1 MSDKKN
7 YDIISMRQK
16 IKDAQITIN
25 EQLKQGKSKIEIE
38 MYFLNNES
46 KLYEEYP
53 YLIKK
58 LIKGDS
64 LDFLDVM
71 LNNLQKVEEGE
82 QTIAST
88 ELKLGKELADKY
100 MYPSINKD
108 D

>member
-1 MSDKKN
+1 MSDNTK
-7 YDIISMRQK
+7 YDIINMRQQ
-16 IKDAQITIN
+16 IKNAQIKIN
-25 EQLKQGKSKIEIE
+25 EQLQQGKSKIEIE

-46 KLYEEYP
+46 QLYDKYP

-58 LIKGDS
+58 LIKSDP
-64 LDFLDVM
+64 LDFLEVM
-71 LNNLQKVEEGE
+71 LNNLQKVEEGD

-100 MYPSINKD
+100 IYPSINND